1 MALTR
6 EQLVSIAR
14 IVGLEIPE
22 ADLNNVML
30 RLSAMLAAM
39 DEIERELGPVMDRT
53 EPVPPVFPHEE
64 F

>member
-6 EQLVSIAR
+6 EQLVVMAR
-14 IVGLEIPE
+14 TVGLEIPE
-22 ADLNNVML
+22 ADLDNVML

-39 DEIERELGPVMDRT
+39 DAIERELGSVMDRT
-53 EPVPPVFPHEE
+53 EPVPPVYPHEE

>member
-6 EQLVSIAR
+6 EQLGVMAR
-14 IVGLEIPE
+14 TVGLEIPE
-22 ADLNNVML
+22 ADLDNVML

-39 DEIERELGPVMDRT
+39 DAIERELGPVMDRT
-53 EPVPPVFPHEE
+53 EPVPPVYPHEE

>member
-39 DEIERELGPVMDRT
+39 DAIERELGPVMDRT
-53 EPVPPVFPHEE
+53 EPVPPVYPHEE